1 MDKEIYDLQIMN
13 RLAIIGSGDLGQS
26 IQHYAVNNGFDV
38 VGFFDDFQKEEY
50 INGVSVL
57 GKLSDIEDSFNNN
70 LFDTLICAIGYNH
83 LKARQ
88 DVYNRFH
95 NDCHIPFA
103 TIVDKSCHVDSSAHI
118 GEGSVMFPGAFVDKS
133 VELGENVLLNVCVT
147 IAHDTKVKAHTF
159 ISPRVAIAGFSTI
172 GSRCMIGINSTII
185 DNVKIGDDIRLGGGT
200 LVIKDLEKPGLYV
213 GSPAIW
219 KKE

>member
-1 MDKEIYDLQIMN
+1 MN

-38 VGFFDDFQKEEY
+38 VGFFDDFRKEKY
-50 INGVSVL
+50 VNGASVI
-57 GKLSDIEDSFNNN
+57 GKLSDIEDSFKKN

-88 DVYNRFH
+88 DIYNHFH
-95 NDCHIPFA
+95 NDCNVPFA
-103 TIVDKSCHVDSSAHI
+103 TIVDKSCYVDATAQL
-118 GEGSVMFPGAFVDKS
+118 GEGCVMFPGAFIDKG
-133 VELGENVLLNVCVT
+133 VVLEDNVLLNICVT

-159 ISPRVAIAGFSTI
+159 ISPRVAIAGFSII

-200 LVIKDLEKPGLYV
+200 LVIKDLEKSGLYV